1 MMDQGISP
9 TPIQNLGGHS
19 GSAGSFVDPELIV
32 QDFGI
37 QEGDKIADFG
47 AGSGHFTILMAK
59 ITGESGLI
67 SAIDILENSLDII
80 RSKTKSEGLRNI
92 QTIRSNLEILGSS
105 GLPNDSQDMV
115 LLANIL
121 FQSNKKT
128 EIIRE
133 SRRILK
139 NGGTLVVIDWEK
151 SAGGLGP
158 PVNLRLDK
166 SAMQSI
172 VTGEKFDFLNSIN
185 AGTFHYGL
193 KFKKA

>member
-1 MMDQGISP
+1 MNQGISP
-9 TPIQNLGGHS
+9 IPIQNLGARS
-19 GSAGSFVDPELIV
+19 GDAGDFIDPRLVV

-37 QEGDKIADFG
+37 WEGAKIADFG
-47 AGSGHFTILMAK
+47 AGSGHFTVLMAK
-59 ITGESGLI
+59 LTGESGLV
-67 SAIDILENSLDII
+67 SAIDILESSLDTI
-80 RSKTKSEGLRNI
+80 RSKTKSEGLRNV

-121 FQSNKKT
+121 FQSKKKT

-139 NGGTLVVIDWEK
+139 NGGMLIVIDWQK
-151 SAGGLGP
+151 GAGGLGP
-158 PVNLRLDK
+158 PDNLRLDK

-172 VTGEKFDFLNSIN
+172 VTGEKFEFLNYIN

-193 KFKKA
+193 KFQKT